1 MRDGTTEYAPMVN
14 FDLSL
19 TAKLP
24 LGIKDKLAN
33 ENLILPISFIY
44 GDNDWV
50 QILEEDI
57 ADVVISKNKFGVYS
71 DKFG

>member
-24 LGIKDKLAN
+24 LGIRDKLAN
-33 ENLILPISFIY
+33 ENFPLPISFIY

-50 QILEEDI
+50 QMLEEDI
-57 ADVVISKNKFGVYS
+57 ADIVISKNKFG
-71 DKFG
+71 

>member
-24 LGIKDKLAN
+24 LGIRDKLGS
-33 ENLILPISFIY
+33 ENFNLPISFIY

-50 QILEEDI
+50 
-57 ADVVISKNKFGVYS
+57 
-71 DKFG
+71 